1 MNFLRNGGLKNI
13 AAIVSILLITAG
25 VGSAAAS
32 TTAPLT
38 LQIVG
43 NGTVSPNYTNGQ
55 LLNVGQAY
63 SLTAKSKSSFTFTGW
78 TGDTNSSKAK
88 LTFVMPSVGEL
99 LTANFADKQKP
110 TLTIKTP
117 ANSTALT
124 NPAIVIVGTARDND
138 AVATVFCNLNGTGW
152 QAAAT
157 GNGWSNWWV
166 NLTLLPNTNT
176 LQAYAVDRSG
186 NFSKTNLLKLTYSA
200 APTSLNGM
208 LITVTNGDTLYGISF
223 GSSTFSDGTGVGSY
237 TYKKNGAV
245 SGKLQL
251 KYSAPPSAVGNDSAT
266 LTFSDATNGNFKAV
280 DGTQGNFS
288 LTTATNWAQ
297 PVTGAQVL
305 LTDGVDTN
313 NQTLLRFLTPPNI
326 TDNGHMFDVANPLVI
341 SLAAAY
347 PGNISDRVS
356 VAFTHLVFEAGTF
369 VPVAPRTYTGTVI
382 ATDANATTNTATVL
396 FDNSSFLSK
405 SDLYAPTAG
414 SPLNILTYYYT
425 NSFGMTGNGTFIRT
439 NFSPVGS
446 LLQLNQDSTNLYTIL
461 TYTNQPSTNG
471 SDAGTFYTETY
482 GANGSFQGTNSG
494 SFAIEQPPLIIA
506 EPGNATVANDDTV
519 NFYVTAT
526 GNQPLTYQWQFNG
539 TNLTD
544 IPSIISGS
552 STTNLTIST
561 ATTNDMGA
569 YQVVV
574 ANFFGSVTSSPAMLT
589 IGILPVITGP
599 QDTSALTN
607 TTAKFTLT
615 SAGTPPLHFQW
626 LNTTSG
632 SNKILTDGS
641 TSWGSIISGSS
652 TTNLTINSVTN
663 NDGGYYQCIVTN
675 LYGSA
680 TSSAVKLTITNNTGS
695 ILAP

>member
-55 LLNVGQAY
+55 LLIVGQAY

-99 LTANFADKQKP
+99 LTASFVDKQKP

-237 TYKKNGAV
+237 TYKKNGPV

-251 KYSAPPSAVGNDSAT
+251 KYSAPPSAVGNDTAT
-266 LTFSDATNGNFKAV
+266 LLFTDTTNGMFTAV
-280 DGTQGNFS
+280 DGTSGNFALS
-288 LTTATNWAQ
+288 TAGTLA
-297 PVTGAQVL
+297 PSEVSGADIL
-305 LTDGVDTN
+305 LTDGNDTN
-313 NQTLLRFLTPPNI
+313 NQTLLQFQTPPHI
-326 TDNGHMFDVANPLVI
+326 LDNGHMFDVANPLVI
-341 SLAAAY
+341 SLDDKY

-356 VAFTHLVFEAGTF
+356 VIFIHLKYINGSFG
-369 VPVAPRTYTGTVI
+369 PVAPQTFIGTVI
-382 ATDANATTNTATVL
+382 ATGLIATTNTVTIL
-396 FDNSSFLSK
+396 FDSSAFLSK
-405 SDLYAPTAG
+405 KDLYAPAADSQSNTL
-414 SPLNILTYYYT
+414 SILTYYYT
-425 NSFGMTGNGTFIRT
+425 NNVGMNGNGTFNYT
-439 NFSPVGS
+439 NYSPVGS
-446 LLQLNQDSTNLYTIL
+446 LLDLNQNGTNSYCVL
-461 TYTNQPSTNG
+461 TYTSSPSTNTA
-471 SDAGTFYTETY
+471 DVGTFYSETY
-482 GANGSFQGTNSG
+482 GADGGFQFTNSG
-494 SFAIEQPPLIIA
+494 SFAIEQPPTI
-506 EPGNATVANDDTV
+506 TVGPKNITV
-519 NFYVTAT
+519 TNSGTANFYVSAT
-526 GNQPLTYQWQFNG
+526 GNQPLTYQWLFNG
-539 TNLTD
+539 TNIDDGTAN
-544 IPSIISGS
+544 SWSSATFSGS
-552 STTNLTIST
+552 STTNLTIT
-561 ATTNDMGA
+561 DATTNDIGD
-569 YQVVV
+569 YQVVI
-574 ANFFGSVTSSPAMLT
+574 ANFLGSLTSNPAMLT
-589 IGILPVITGP
+589 VGIPPQITGQP
-599 QDTSALTN
+599 LSQTATN
-607 TTAKFTLT
+607 GLMATFTVTAT
-615 SAGTPPLHFQW
+615 GTPTLHYQW
-626 LNTTSG
+626 QFGGSSLSYTNLG
-632 SNKILTDGS
+632 SNQ
-641 TSWGSIISGSS
+641 
-652 TTNLTINSVTN
+652 TNLIINPFSTNNIGNYKIVVTN
-663 NDGGYYQCIVTN
+663 NFGAD
-675 LYGSA
+675 SA
-680 TSSAVKLTITNNTGS
+680 SFYLDITN
-695 ILAP
+695 